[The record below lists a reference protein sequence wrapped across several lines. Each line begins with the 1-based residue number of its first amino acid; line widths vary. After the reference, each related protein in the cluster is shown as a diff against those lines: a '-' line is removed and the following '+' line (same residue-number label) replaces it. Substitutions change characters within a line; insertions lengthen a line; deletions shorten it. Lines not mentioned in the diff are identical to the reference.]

1 MRARTDDHLY
11 YHQQGGRGA
20 AHNAK
25 PINSDAAENNNPT
38 TGSFSLSRD
47 TQEAL
52 LVAPL
57 PGVMCIH

>member
-11 YHQQGGRGA
+11 YHQQRGRGA

-25 PINSDAAENNNPT
+25 PINSGAA
-38 TGSFSLSRD
+38 GSFSLSRD